1 MTAALDAR
9 QGALAVDL
17 AGRRI
22 SKDEFCR
29 RFPVAAEDASS
40 LGLSVL
46 RRALRQRYAD
56 DVEYGLALGFSF
68 GISPDYLDTLHA
80 LAGADWHTRHADVVD
95 ALDVLVRARAPVSAD
110 VLYRTAL
117 ARYAYLDAEPDPAA
131 GPAVGPIADPAAGP
145 AAGPNVGHGAAGTH
159 DKNALGVR
167 CAQVLGNLRTRT
179 AALRLGEL
187 LDTGNEVLAA
197 GAERELQR
205 ILDHDEEAGRSG
217 VVDAPA
223 TVRAL
228 AAQLLATR
236 QQGTGR

>member
-9 QGALAVDL
+9 QGALTVDL

-29 RFPVAAEDASS
+29 RFPVAPEEASA

-56 DVEYGLALGFSF
+56 DVEYGLVLGFSF

-80 LAGADWHTRHADVVD
+80 LAGADWHTRHAEVVD

-117 ARYAYLDAEPDPAA
+117 AKHAYLETDT
-131 GPAVGPIADPAAGP
+131 ADKTDTADLDDKNDQP
-145 AAGPNVGHGAAGTH
+145 

-167 CAQVLGNLRTRT
+167 CARVLGNLRTRT

-187 LDTGNEVLAA
+187 LGSDNEVLAA
-197 GAERELQR
+197 EAARELQR
-205 ILDHDEEAGRSG
+205 ILDYDDEARRSG
-217 VVDAPA
+217 VVEAPA

-236 QQGTGR
+236 QQGSGA